1 MTECTTRRRPSRRS
15 WCASGSGC
23 PTSPLNP
30 AGLKVA
36 AKIIE
41 GRTGT
46 EPDKF
51 GEIASELAKY
61 GIKVAE
67 EPEIEINARHKI
79 DTDAVARLIS
89 GEGNVVDAAEVF
101 ATYNKDKLK

>member
-30 AGLKVA
+30 AGLKVD

-67 EPEIEINARHKI
+67 EPKIEISPAIESKS
-79 DTDAVARLIS
+79 S
-89 GEGNVVDAAEVF
+89 G
-101 ATYNKDKLK
+101 